1 MRKLV
6 LLCVV
11 ALALGGCGL
20 YTKYQRPMVDDV
32 VNRLYTP
39 TNPGDSTSIASLE
52 WEDLFA
58 DERLQT
64 LIRTGKVGY
73 LRSK

>member
-32 VNRLYTP
+32 VNRL
-39 TNPGDSTSIASLE
+39 SLPANAE
-52 WEDLFA
+52 V
-58 DERLQT
+58 QT
-64 LIRTGKVGY
+64 
-73 LRSK
+73 